1 MEETITYVGLDVHK
15 KSISVA
21 VAEGGRRGEARFFGT
36 IPNKAAGLTKLAERL
51 SHKGGSLR
59 FCYEAGPCGYG
70 VYRHLRGLG
79 HACAVVAPSLIPRRA
94 GDRVRTDRRDALPPF
109 IATVAIV
116 ASAAPEC
123 KAKRDII
130 PDFPDGLCV

>member
-1 MEETITYVGLDVHK
+1 MEDTITSVGLDVHK

-36 IPNKAAGLTKLAERL
+36 IPNRAVALTKLAERL

-59 FCYEAGPCGYG
+59 FCYEASPCGYG

-94 GDRVRTDRRDALPPF
+94 GDRVKTDRRDVGV
-109 IATVAIV
+109 IAGAGRRARSATTVA
-116 ASAAPEC
+116 E
-123 KAKRDII
+123 
-130 PDFPDGLCV
+130 